1 MTAYD
6 SIPLIRKKV
15 NPNIRVRWCGGLF
28 RSQAFSSHNCH
39 VQVCSI
45 FVIEQ
50 FQLKTKEC
58 SVIFKKYG
66 WEKPSRKM
74 QTWVGLHR
82 LSPRK
87 VLSFPFSPYFCFIFQ
102 MSKNV
107 SRAYLLHILQDSG
120 CFSSFPQ
127 KRNLCGKLAR
137 GPWRPWSPCACSTF
151 DRCVALD
158 TVFLTRIHTKQ
169 K

>member
-58 SVIFKKYG
+58 SVIFKNYG
-66 WEKPSRKM
+66 WENL
-74 QTWVGLHR
+74 TWVGLHR

-87 VLSFPFSPYFCFIFQ
+87 VLSFPFS
-102 MSKNV
+102 
-107 SRAYLLHILQDSG
+107 
-120 CFSSFPQ
+120 
-127 KRNLCGKLAR
+127 
-137 GPWRPWSPCACSTF
+137 STF
-151 DRCVALD
+151 VSFSRCLRTFPGHIFCIFCKTAVVSQVFRKKGICAGNWREAIGALD
-158 TVFLTRIHTKQ
+158 PLAHAQRLTAVLH
-169 K
+169 